1 MEDQMMKQMMM
12 EQQTEP
18 NINEQGLQEP
28 FAAPT
33 PGESLTNEAGK
44 NPMEQPP
51 KYTDPEEVYIQLATK
66 FSQPETREKTLE
78 ILAAG
83 IPLEILINTI
93 VKQASYSGAITPD
106 VSELLKPALTVF
118 FVDMAQKEGIEVKIF
133 AEGEEA
139 MQQKELEK
147 DQMLM
152 KTLKTQRPEM
162 MEDMQKIK
170 YRERLQQKGEEAKGR
185 MSARRQIE
193 QRSEEMPV
201 DSDGSFLEMGE

>member
-1 MEDQMMKQMMM
+1 MEDQMMQQMMM
-12 EQQTEP
+12 EQQAEP

-44 NPMEQPP
+44 NPMEQAP

-66 FSQPETREKTLE
+66 FSQPETKEKTLE

-93 VKQASYSGAITPD
+93 VKQAAYTGSTTPD
-106 VSELLKPALTVF
+106 VSEMLKPALTVF
-118 FVDMAQKEGIEVKIF
+118 FVDMAKQAGIDIKVF
-133 AEGEEA
+133 ADGEEGA
-139 MQQKELEK
+139 QEEK
-147 DQMLM
+147 LKRDKMLM

-162 MEDMQKIK
+162 MEDIQKVK
-170 YRERLQQKGEEAKGR
+170 YKERLEQKGEEAKGR
-185 MSARRQIE
+185 MSARKEID
-193 QRSEEMPV
+193 QRSEEAPV
-201 DSDGSFLEMGE
+201 ASDGSFLEMGE